1 MAAKF
6 EIKKAKNGQ
15 FMFNLKASN
24 GEIILTSE
32 MYKKKGSCKKGIKS
46 VRVNARVHEHF
57 KTLTAKNGEP
67 YFVLRAG
74 NNQVIGKSEMY
85 SSTRSLENGIRSVK
99 QNAPGAVVVDLT
111 KE

>member
-6 EIKKAKNGQ
+6 EIKETANGQ
-15 FMFNLKASN
+15 YMFNLLAGN

-32 MYKKKGSCKKGIKS
+32 MYKAKASAKKGIRS
-46 VRVNARVHEHF
+46 VKENAGKAVRY

-74 NNQVIGKSEMY
+74 NNKVIGRSETY
-85 SSTRSLENGIRSVK
+85 SSSFAMQNGIESVK
-99 QNAPGAVVVDLT
+99 NNAPGAQVVDLT
-111 KE
+111 A

>member
-32 MYKKKGSCKKGIKS
+32 MYKIKSSCKKGIKS
-46 VRVNARVHEHF
+46 VKDNARDSEHF
-57 KTLTAKNGEP
+57 KTLIAKNGES

-99 QNAPGAVVVDLT
+99 QNAPGATVVDLT
-111 KE
+111 KA